1 MDILC
6 AGDNLSLHGKQV
18 YDSMLAK
25 PSPQQLVWQEFEL
38 GMFCHFGMNTFCNQE
53 WGEGTDS
60 PELFNPEQFD
70 ALQWVRTAKRAGF
83 KYLVL
88 TAKHHDGFCLWP
100 TRTTDYSVKSS
111 PWKDGNGDVVREVAD
126 ACREE
131 GLKFGLYLS
140 PWDRHE
146 PCYPDKEAYDD
157 FYAEQLTELL
167 TGYGP
172 LVEVWFD
179 GAGSQGRE
187 YDWTRIIGLVDKYQ
201 PDAMVFNMGRPT
213 IRWVGNEDGVAP
225 YPCWNTATTARE
237 SMFTSDMLTW
247 MEGTPAWVPAECDVP
262 IRKRHWFWHPD
273 DEASLRSLEEVV
285 ELYYRSVGHGATLLL
300 NVSPDNRGLLPDVDV
315 TRVIEFGDEIRRRF
329 GQSIGQTNGEG
340 NELLLTLERIQPVN
354 HVIIMEDIAQGE
366 RVREYVLEA
375 YSQGDWKE
383 LARGSAIGHKKI
395 DRFDTIETDL
405 LRVNFLSSVEKPLI
419 RSLAAY
425 RVE

>member
-1 MDILC
+1 MT
-6 AGDNLSLHGKQV
+6 V
-18 YDSMLAK
+18 LAK
-25 PSPQQLVWQEFEL
+25 PSPQQLAWQELEL
-38 GMFCHFGMNTFCNQE
+38 GMFCHFGINTFCDQE

-60 PELFNPEQFD
+60 PELFNPTQFD
-70 ALQWVRTAKRAGF
+70 ARQWARTAKRAGF

-100 TRTTDYSVKSS
+100 TKTTDYSVKSS
-111 PWKDGNGDVVREVAD
+111 PWKNGQGDVVREAAN

-187 YDWTRIIGLVDKYQ
+187 YDWPRIIGLVDKYQ
-201 PDAMVFNMGRPT
+201 PEAMVFNMGRPT

-247 MEGTPAWVPAECDVP
+247 MEGTPSWVPAECDVP

-273 DEASLRSLEEVV
+273 DEASLRSLEDV
-285 ELYYRSVGHGATLLL
+285 LDIYYRSVGHGATLLL
-300 NVSPDNRGLLPDVDV
+300 NVSPDNRGLLPDVDAA
-315 TRVIEFGDEIRRRF
+315 RVIEFGDEIRRRF
-329 GQSIGQTNGEG
+329 GQSIGRTYGEG
-340 NELLLTLERIQPVN
+340 TEILLHLDSAGSVN
-354 HVIIMEDIAQGE
+354 HVILMEDIAQGE

-375 YSQGDWKE
+375 YIQGHWEVVVK
-383 LARGSAIGHKKI
+383 GSAIGHKKI
-395 DRFDTIETDL
+395 DRFGTIETDA
-405 LRVNFLSSVEKPLI
+405 LRFRVLASVEKPII
-419 RSLAAY
+419 RSFAAY
-425 RVE
+425 CVD

>member
-1 MDILC
+1 M
-6 AGDNLSLHGKQV
+6 NE
-18 YDSMLAK
+18 LAK
-25 PSPQQLVWQEFEL
+25 PSPQQLAWQDMEL
-38 GMFCHFGMNTFCNQE
+38 GMFCHFGMNTFCDQE
-53 WGEGTDS
+53 WGDGTDS
-60 PELFNPEQFD
+60 AEIFNPEQLD
-70 ALQWVRTAKRAGF
+70 ARQWARTAKRAGF

-100 TRTTDYSVKSS
+100 TKTTDYSVKSS
-111 PWKDGNGDVVREVAD
+111 PWRGGKGDVVREVAD

-131 GLKFGLYLS
+131 GLQFGLYLS

-187 YDWTRIIGLVDKYQ
+187 YDWNRIIGLIDQYQ

-225 YPCWNTATTARE
+225 YPCWNTATTAKE
-237 SMFTSDMLTW
+237 SMFTSDMMTW
-247 MEGTPAWVPAECDVP
+247 MEGTPSWVPAECDVP

-273 DEASLRSLEEVV
+273 DEASLRSLEDV
-285 ELYYRSVGHGATLLL
+285 LDIYYRSVGHGATLLL
-300 NVSPDNRGLLPDVDV
+300 NISPDNRGLLPEVDV
-315 TRVIEFGDEIRRRF
+315 ERVIEFGDEIRRRF
-329 GQSIGQTNGEG
+329 GQPVGQTSGEG
-340 NELLLTLERIQPVN
+340 TELLLKLEYIQPVN
-354 HVIIMEDIAQGE
+354 HVIIMEDIAHGE

-375 YSQGDWKE
+375 YSQGEWKE
-383 LARGSAIGHKKI
+383 LVRGSAIGHKKI
-395 DRFDTIETDL
+395 DRFDTVETDQ
-405 LRVNFLSSVEKPLI
+405 LRVRILSSVEQPLI
-419 RSLAAY
+419 RNLAAY
-425 RVE
+425 HVE

>member
-1 MDILC
+1 MT
-6 AGDNLSLHGKQV
+6 V
-18 YDSMLAK
+18 LAK
-25 PSPQQLVWQEFEL
+25 PSPQQLAWQDLEL
-38 GMFCHFGMNTFCNQE
+38 GMFCHFGINTFCDQE

-60 PELFNPEQFD
+60 PELFNPTEFD
-70 ALQWVRTAKRAGF
+70 ARQWTRTAKRAGF

-100 TRTTDYSVKSS
+100 TKTTDYSVKSS
-111 PWKDGNGDVVREVAD
+111 PWKNGQGDVVREVAD

-187 YDWTRIIGLVDKYQ
+187 YDWPRIIGLVDQYQ
-201 PDAMVFNMGRPT
+201 PEAMVFNMGRPM

-247 MEGTPAWVPAECDVP
+247 MEGTPSWVPAECDVP

-273 DEASLRSLEEVV
+273 DEASLRSLEDV
-285 ELYYRSVGHGATLLL
+285 LDIYYRSVGHGATLLL
-300 NVSPDNRGLLPDVDV
+300 NVSPDNRGLLPDADAA
-315 TRVIEFGDEIRRRF
+315 RVIEFGDEIRRRF
-329 GQSIGQTNGEG
+329 GQSIGRTHGEG
-340 NELLLTLERIQPVN
+340 TELLLHLDSARSVN
-354 HVIIMEDIAQGE
+354 HVILMEDIAQGE

-375 YSQGDWKE
+375 YIQGQWEE
-383 LARGSAIGHKKI
+383 LVRGSAIGHKKI
-395 DRFDTIETDL
+395 DRFATVETDAL
-405 LRVNFLSSVEKPLI
+405 RLRVLSSVEKPVI
-419 RSLAAY
+419 RSFAAY
-425 RVE
+425 NVV

>member
-1 MDILC
+1 MF
-6 AGDNLSLHGKQV
+6 
-18 YDSMLAK
+18 AK
-25 PSPQQLVWQEFEL
+25 PSPQQLAWQELEL
-38 GMFCHFGMNTFCNQE
+38 GMFCHFGMNTFCDQE

-70 ALQWVRTAKRAGF
+70 ARQWARTAKRAGF

-111 PWKDGNGDVVREVAD
+111 PWKDGKGNVVQEVAD

-146 PCYPDKEAYDD
+146 PCYPDKVAYDD

-225 YPCWNTATTARE
+225 YPCWNTATTAKE

-247 MEGTPAWVPAECDVP
+247 MEGTPTWVPAECDVP
-262 IRKRHWFWHPD
+262 IRRRHWFWHPD
-273 DEASLRSLEEVV
+273 DEASLRSLEEMM

-315 TRVIEFGDEIRRRF
+315 NRVIEFGDEIRRRF
-329 GQSIGQTNGEG
+329 GRSLGQTSGEG
-340 NELLLTLERIQPVN
+340 TELLLTLERNQPVN
-354 HVIIMEDIAQGE
+354 HVIIMEDIAHGE
-366 RVREYVLEA
+366 RVREYVIEA

-383 LARGSAIGHKKI
+383 LVRGSAIGHKKI

-405 LRVNFLSSVEKPLI
+405 LRVIFLSSVDKPMI

-425 RVE
+425 HVE

>member
-1 MDILC
+1 MT
-6 AGDNLSLHGKQV
+6 V
-18 YDSMLAK
+18 LAK
-25 PSPQQLVWQEFEL
+25 PSPQQLAWQELEL
-38 GMFCHFGMNTFCNQE
+38 GMFCHFGINTFCDQE

-60 PELFNPEQFD
+60 PELFNPTQFD
-70 ALQWVRTAKRAGF
+70 ARQWARTAKRAGF

-100 TRTTDYSVKSS
+100 TKTTDYSVKSS
-111 PWKDGNGDVVREVAD
+111 PWKNGQGDVVREAAN

-187 YDWTRIIGLVDKYQ
+187 YDWPRIIGLVDKYQ
-201 PDAMVFNMGRPT
+201 PEAMVFNMGRPT

-247 MEGTPAWVPAECDVP
+247 MEGTPSWVPAECDVP

-273 DEASLRSLEEVV
+273 DEASLRSLEDV
-285 ELYYRSVGHGATLLL
+285 LDIYYRSVGHGATLLL
-300 NVSPDNRGLLPDVDV
+300 NVSPDNRGLLPDVDAA
-315 TRVIEFGDEIRRRF
+315 RVIEFGDEIRRRF
-329 GQSIGQTNGEG
+329 GQSIGRTHGEG
-340 NELLLTLERIQPVN
+340 TEILLHLDSAGSVN
-354 HVIIMEDIAQGE
+354 HVILMEDIAQGE

-375 YSQGDWKE
+375 YIQGHWEVVVK
-383 LARGSAIGHKKI
+383 GSAIGHKKI
-395 DRFDTIETDL
+395 DRFGTIETDAL
-405 LRVNFLSSVEKPLI
+405 RLRVLASVEKPII
-419 RSLAAY
+419 RSFAAY
-425 RVE
+425 CVD

>member
-1 MDILC
+1 
-6 AGDNLSLHGKQV
+6 
-18 YDSMLAK
+18 MLAK
-25 PSPQQLVWQEFEL
+25 PSPQQLTWQEYEL
-38 GMFCHFGMNTFCNQE
+38 GMFCHFGMNTFCDQE

-60 PELFNPEQFD
+60 PELFNPDEFD
-70 ALQWVRTAKRAGF
+70 ARQWARTAKRAGF

-157 FYAEQLTELL
+157 FYADQLTELL

-273 DEASLRSLEEVV
+273 DEASLRSLEEVL

-340 NELLLTLERIQPVN
+340 NELLLSLERIQPVN
-354 HVIIMEDIAQGE
+354 HVILMEDIVQGE
-366 RVREYVLEA
+366 RIREYVLEA
-375 YSQGDWKE
+375 YSKGDWKE

-395 DRFDTIETDL
+395 DRFDAIETDL
-405 LRVNFLSSVEKPLI
+405 LRVTFLSSVEKPMI
-419 RSLAAY
+419 RCFAAY
-425 RVE
+425 CVE